1 MKVTEEKTAFAGGG
15 AGNGAL
21 ESTLSPKKILLG
33 REAAWLFGLCFL
45 VYFSTYLGRLNYS
58 ASLAEMI
65 RVENMDKGAAGL
77 IGTLFFLSYG
87 MGQLVSGFLGDWLDG
102 RKMICT
108 GLLVAALC
116 NLAMSQMSAPLAMAA
131 IWCVNGFGQSLVWS
145 PLLRLLSDHLE
156 GETRRKACLYI
167 NGSMPL
173 GTMFAYGMSALCLKT
188 TGWRG
193 AFVAPGIW
201 LIVLAAV
208 WMTGS
213 RRIGLCHPAAGAARG
228 REGAKGKGAPA
239 QEESPQGRSGAAVG
253 SGREGVWRKILWGS
267 GLWLL
272 FPVLCIQGALKDG
285 VTTWVPVYLEEIH
298 GLGAV
303 AAVLGTMII
312 PMCNLLGVTA
322 ASAAARRMGEDDVR
336 VAQLFYGISGGALLL
351 LWLAGDRNGVFALG
365 LLAVSTTCMM
375 AVNTMLIS
383 VLPARY
389 AGIGKTSG
397 VSGILNSC
405 VYAGSSASTYGIGAL
420 SSAAGWKLTILI
432 WVLGAAAA
440 WVICLLSRM
449 WSRGRAAVC
458 GENGDS

>member
-1 MKVTEEKTAFAGGG
+1 MAVTEEKIYLKG
-15 AGNGAL
+15 
-21 ESTLSPKKILLG
+21 KQ
-33 REAAWLFGLCFL
+33 AAWLFGLCFL

-87 MGQLVSGFLGDWLDG
+87 MGQLVSGFLGDYLDG
-102 RKMICT
+102 RKMIGT
-108 GLLVAALC
+108 GLFVAALC
-116 NLAMSQMSAPLAMAA
+116 NLTMSRMSSPVIMAA
-131 IWCVNGFGQSLVWS
+131 IWCVNGFGQSLIWS
-145 PLLRLLSDHLE
+145 PLLRILSDNLE
-156 GETRRKACLYI
+156 GELRRKACLYI
-167 NGSMPL
+167 NGSVPL

-193 AFVAPGIW
+193 AFVTPGIW
-201 LIVLAAV
+201 LLALSAI
-208 WMTGS
+208 WMAGVNRVGLPASASKTAGS
-213 RRIGLCHPAAGAARG
+213 DYIEPKEAFQKDKN
-228 REGAKGKGAPA
+228 KGQK
-239 QEESPQGRSGAAVG
+239 ESKN
-253 SGREGVWRKILWGS
+253 EGVWRRILWGS

-285 VTTWVPVYLEEIH
+285 VTTWVPVYLEESH

-312 PMCNLLGVTA
+312 PMCNLLGVSA
-322 ASAAARRMGEDDVR
+322 ASLAERRMGDDEVR
-336 VAQLFYGISGGALLL
+336 VAQLFYGVSFGALLV
-351 LWLAGDRNGVFALG
+351 LWLGGDKSG
-365 LLAVSTTCMM
+365 LLALALLAISTTCMM

-389 AGIGKTSG
+389 GKVGKTSG

-420 SSAAGWKLTILI
+420 SAAAGWKITILI
-432 WVLGAAAA
+432 WVFGAAAA
-440 WVICLLSRM
+440 WAICILC
-449 WSRGRAAVC
+449 RGWRRRERA
-458 GENGDS
+458 EI

>member
-1 MKVTEEKTAFAGGG
+1 MGVTEEKNFLKGKQAG
-15 AGNGAL
+15 
-21 ESTLSPKKILLG
+21 
-33 REAAWLFGLCFL
+33 WLFGLCFL

-65 RVENMDKGAAGL
+65 RAENMDKGAAGL

-87 MGQLVSGFLGDWLDG
+87 MGQLVSGFLGDYLDG

-108 GLLVAALC
+108 GLVAAAAC
-116 NLAMSQMSAPLAMAA
+116 NLAMSQMSSPFVMAV
-131 IWCVNGFGQSLVWS
+131 IWCINGFGQSLVWS
-145 PLLRLLSDHLE
+145 PLLRLLSVNLE

-173 GTMFAYGMSALCLKT
+173 GTMCAYGISALCLKT

-201 LIVLAAV
+201 LLVLSAV
-208 WMTGS
+208 WMAGINRVGLTSSVSSTGVKEKGENRENAGEAIRNGKENNSAAEAGKKEGTWS
-213 RRIGLCHPAAGAARG
+213 R
-228 REGAKGKGAPA
+228 
-239 QEESPQGRSGAAVG
+239 
-253 SGREGVWRKILWGS
+253 ILWGS

-298 GLGAV
+298 GLGAI

-312 PMCNLLGVTA
+312 PMCNLLGVSA
-322 ASAAARRMGEDDVR
+322 ASLAARRMGEDEVR
-336 VAQLFYGISGGALLL
+336 VAQLFYAISFGALLV
-351 LWLAGDRNGVFALG
+351 LWLGGAWSGALALA
-365 LLAVSTTCMM
+365 LLAISTTCMM

-383 VLPARY
+383 VLPAKY
-389 AGIGKTSG
+389 GKVGKTSG

-405 VYAGSSASTYGIGAL
+405 VYAGSSVSTYGIGAL
-420 SSAAGWKLTILI
+420 SASAGWSITILI
-432 WVLGAAAA
+432 WVIGAAAA
-440 WVICLLSRM
+440 WGICILCRL
-449 WSRGRAAVC
+449 WGRKK
-458 GENGDS
+458 NGISDI

>member
-1 MKVTEEKTAFAGGG
+1 MRTVEEKKY
-15 AGNGAL
+15 L
-21 ESTLSPKKILLG
+21 EGKQ
-33 REAAWLFGLCFL
+33 AAWLFGLCFL

-65 RVENMDKGAAGL
+65 RSENMDKGAAGL

-87 MGQLVSGFLGDWLDG
+87 MGQLISGFLGDYLDG
-102 RKMICT
+102 RKMICS
-108 GLLVAALC
+108 GLVVAALC
-116 NLAMSQMSAPLAMAA
+116 NLIMSRMSVPVVMAA
-131 IWCVNGFGQSLVWS
+131 IWCVNGFGQSLIWS
-145 PLLRLLSDHLE
+145 PLLRLLSENLE

-167 NGSMPL
+167 NGSVPL
-173 GTMFAYGMSALCLKT
+173 GTMAAYGMSALCLKT

-201 LIVLAAV
+201 LLVLAVLWLAGINR
-208 WMTGS
+208 TGIS
-213 RRIGLCHPAAGAARG
+213 ALASVVEKGGEKAENRKAAGA
-228 REGAKGKGAPA
+228 GAGESVQAGKKEENGA
-239 QEESPQGRSGAAVG
+239 SISGQK
-253 SGREGVWRKILWGS
+253 EGVWHRILLGS

-285 VTTWVPVYLEEIH
+285 VTTWVPVYLEESH

-303 AAVLGTMII
+303 AAVLSTMII
-312 PMCNLLGVTA
+312 PMCNLLGVSA
-322 ASAAARRMGEDDVR
+322 ASMAARRIGDDEVR
-336 VAQLFYGISGGALLL
+336 VAQLFYAVSFGSLLL
-351 LWLAGDRNGVFALG
+351 LWLGGDKSGVLALG
-365 LLAVSTTCMM
+365 LLALSTTCMM

-389 AGIGKTSG
+389 GRIGKTSG

-420 SSAAGWKLTILI
+420 SAAAGWKITILL

-440 WVICLLSRM
+440 WGICLLYRL
-449 WSRGRAAVC
+449 RGRGKKVQ
-458 GENGDS
+458 SLV

>member
-1 MKVTEEKTAFAGGG
+1 MGVKEEKNFLKGKQAG
-15 AGNGAL
+15 
-21 ESTLSPKKILLG
+21 
-33 REAAWLFGLCFL
+33 WLFGLCFL

-87 MGQLVSGFLGDWLDG
+87 MGQLVSGFLGDYLDG

-108 GLLVAALC
+108 GLLVAAVC
-116 NLAMSQMSAPLAMAA
+116 NLTMSRMSSPMIMAV
-131 IWCVNGFGQSLVWS
+131 IWCINGFGQSLVWS
-145 PLLRLLSDHLE
+145 PLLRLLSENLE

-173 GTMFAYGMSALCLKT
+173 GTMCAYGMSALCLKT

-201 LIVLAAV
+201 LLVLAAV
-208 WMTGS
+208 WM
-213 RRIGLCHPAAGAARG
+213 A
-228 REGAKGKGAPA
+228 
-239 QEESPQGRSGAAVG
+239 G
-253 SGREGVWRKILWGS
+253 SGRVGLPSAANRYPEKDGKKSGDRTGAVMSSGSRAATEQKEGVWRQILWGS

-285 VTTWVPVYLEEIH
+285 VTTWVPVYLEESH

-312 PMCNLLGVTA
+312 PMCNLLGVSA
-322 ASAAARRMGEDDVR
+322 ASLAARRMGEDEVR
-336 VAQLFYGISGGALLL
+336 VAQLFYGVSFGALLV
-351 LWLAGDRNGVFALG
+351 LWLGGDKSGVLALA
-365 LLAVSTTCMM
+365 LLAISTTCMM

-389 AGIGKTSG
+389 GSIGKTSG

-420 SSAAGWKLTILI
+420 SASAGWKITIFI
-432 WVLGAAAA
+432 WVFGAAAA
-440 WVICLLSRM
+440 WGICMLCRLWARKA
-449 WSRGRAAVC
+449 RQDRK
-458 GENGDS
+458 DQI

>member
-1 MKVTEEKTAFAGGG
+1 MTAAEEKNF
-15 AGNGAL
+15 L
-21 ESTLSPKKILLG
+21 EGK
-33 REAAWLFGLCFL
+33 RAAWLFGLCFL

-87 MGQLVSGFLGDWLDG
+87 MGQLVSGFLGDYLDG

-108 GLLVAALC
+108 GLLTAALC
-116 NLAMSQMSAPLAMAA
+116 NLAMSRMSAPIIMAV

-145 PLLRLLSDHLE
+145 PLLRILSENLE
-156 GETRRKACLYI
+156 GEARRKACLYI

-201 LIVLAAV
+201 LLVLAAV
-208 WMTGS
+208 WMAGINRVGLPALSFKTGKNGES
-213 RRIGLCHPAAGAARG
+213 GEKVGEKTKNREEGIHG
-228 REGAKGKGAPA
+228 REDAGK
-239 QEESPQGRSGAAVG
+239 
-253 SGREGVWRKILWGS
+253 REGVWRRILWGS

-285 VTTWVPVYLEEIH
+285 VTTWVPVYLEESH

-312 PMCNLLGVTA
+312 PMCNLLGVSA
-322 ASAAARRMGEDDVR
+322 ASMAQRRMGDDEVR
-336 VAQLFYGISGGALLL
+336 VAQLFYGISCGALLA
-351 LWLAGDRNGVFALG
+351 LWLGGDKSGMLALA

-389 AGIGKTSG
+389 GKIGKTSG

-405 VYAGSSASTYGIGAL
+405 VYAGSSASTYEIGAL
-420 SSAAGWKLTILI
+420 SASVGWKITILI
-432 WVLGAAAA
+432 WVFGAAAA
-440 WVICLLSRM
+440 WAVCLLCR
-449 WSRGRAAVC
+449 WWRQRERV
-458 GENGDS
+458 EI